1 MAVRKEE
8 KTEVPVSSLIDVVF
22 LLIMFFVITSN
33 IEKEAFDIQI
43 DLVKAKDM
51 KPAITV
57 PPLRVTINIQAE
69 YADGDEEGSPSSAQF
84 YIESA
89 NLPKEALK
97 AALIGFKD
105 RVGTAGVVMIRTDKN
120 VRFEFE
126 SEVIEAIKASGLSN
140 IRIQAELEGN

>member
-43 DLVKAKDM
+43 NLVKAKNM
-51 KPAITV
+51 KPAAQV
-57 PPLRVTINIQAE
+57 PPLRVTLNVQAE
-69 YADGDEEGSPSSAQF
+69 YLDNDKEGEPSSAQIF
-84 YIESA
+84 VESMMVSKE
-89 NLPKEALK
+89 NLKT
-97 AALIGFKD
+97 ALIGFKN
-105 RVGTAGVVMIRTDKN
+105 RAGTAGVVMIRTDKD

-126 SEVIEAIKASGLSN
+126 SDVIEAIKASGLSN
-140 IRIQAELEGN
+140 IRIQAELE